1 MVSLE
6 FCYYKVC
13 YNPLNYEAR
22 YHTSI
27 RNLYFSVSP
36 AMEGGAMSTLF
47 FILALISV
55 AWGIATSIMI
65 TSFLSKRGIKIN
77 YLFIRLFIFRYVR
90 QYRKITIEETG
101 KPGPLFYSFI
111 TSWNVALVFAIIGIV
126 LKITTE
132 NAV

>member
-36 AMEGGAMSTLF
+36 AMEGGAISILF
-47 FILALISV
+47 FILALIGV

-77 YLFIRLFIFRYVR
+77 YLLFRLFIFKWVG

-101 KPGPLFYSFI
+101 KPGPLFYWFI
-111 TSWNVALVFAIIGIV
+111 TSWNVALVFAIIGIILEV
-126 LKITTE
+126 T
-132 NAV
+132 

>member
-1 MVSLE
+1 
-6 FCYYKVC
+6 
-13 YNPLNYEAR
+13 
-22 YHTSI
+22 
-27 RNLYFSVSP
+27 
-36 AMEGGAMSTLF
+36 MSTLF

-101 KPGPLFYSFI
+101 KPGPLFYWFI

-126 LKITTE
+126 LEVT
-132 NAV
+132 